1 MQRWFRKRLN
11 WKVLLMSLLINM
23 IAIGLTA
30 LILPGL
36 NLIDNRLLVLAIMA
50 EALGLLNT
58 FLKPTLQLLTISL
71 LFVTV
76 LCN

>member
-1 MQRWFRKRLN
+1 MQIWFRKRLN